1 MAAPKLDDKGGS
13 AGVGSL
19 PREGLIS
26 VLTGLRDSLLAEIE
40 PKLQQIRAIE
50 QVMQQEQDQLKVERF
65 KSFSAQQR

>member
-1 MAAPKLDDKGGS
+1 MAAPKLDDMGGS